1 MSRKLG
7 SCRLTL
13 GILGTN
19 VARKRRRP
27 ALYPALYPAH
37 SLQVPSLDTR
47 VAPGLTLLT
56 TAVGERGAGV
66 VQGSDARGQRSWWNE
81 KGPGCVSLCGGS
93 VLRGG
98 SVGVSEA
105 GMAK

>member
-7 SCRLTL
+7 SCHLTL
-13 GILGTN
+13 GLLGTN

-27 ALYPALYPAH
+27 GLYPAH
-37 SLQVPSLDTR
+37 SLQVPRLDTR
-47 VAPGLTLLT
+47 VATGLTLLA
-56 TAVGERGAGV
+56 TAVGERGLGV
-66 VQGSDARGQRSWWNE
+66 LQESDARGQRSWWNG